1 MFKKILLTALIS
13 TSATA
18 IADDTTTLQ
27 FDLEATVPTTRYFV
41 EVTDPTVGT
50 NTQEMVWNQSAQKL
64 DNVSTQLK
72 ALNNSGKIEAY
83 IASAAEL
90 VHETDIS
97 KKIPLTVTID
107 GKTLPVGA
115 ASAVEI
121 VDDATTTVQT
131 LPLVVSPTGAP
142 TYDDGKY
149 NGTVTMNFDH
159 SF

>member
-41 EVTDPTVGT
+41 EFNDPTFGT

-72 ALNNSGKIEAY
+72 ALNNSGKIEA
-83 IASAAEL
+83 
-90 VHETDIS
+90 
-97 KKIPLTVTID
+97 
-107 GKTLPVGA
+107 
-115 ASAVEI
+115 
-121 VDDATTTVQT
+121 
-131 LPLVVSPTGAP
+131 
-142 TYDDGKY
+142 
-149 NGTVTMNFDH
+149 
-159 SF
+159 